1 MVEDELV
8 SEKDV
13 LLLQTGFLKWITN
26 RIKFP
31 LPVLVKSNKYL
42 ILYNFIQNQYLELRE
57 PDSEDVAVASKQLS
71 AEA

>member
-1 MVEDELV
+1 MEDELV

-13 LLLQTGFLKWITN
+13 LLLQTAFLKWITN
-26 RIKFP
+26 RIKFH
-31 LPVLVKSNKYL
+31 LPVLVKSNRYL